1 MLDPVYMT
9 YSKIYINV
17 STCTDYKNG
26 TKFNWKVLK
35 LSILH
40 VEFKMD
46 IWCFTYGVSLP
57 NDFLIIILRSVLN
70 LGKICLA
77 CWFFL
82 LFLFCI
88 LHGFRFLFVGF
99 NELSTT
105 FTHQDEKKN
114 GENDLKNDIRERHIY
129 VSAN

>member
-1 MLDPVYMT
+1 MALSSIERPLNCLFYM
-9 YSKIYINV
+9 
-17 STCTDYKNG
+17 
-26 TKFNWKVLK
+26 WKY
-35 LSILH
+35 
-40 VEFKMD
+40 EMN

-57 NDFLIIILRSVLN
+57 NDFLIIILCSVLN
-70 LGKICLA
+70 LSKICLA

-82 LFLFCI
+82 LLLFCI